1 MAERNNLIETIDPKL
16 AAASTVF
23 KTGDWIQSNAAGAF
37 EPLQPAHAVVGLCL
51 ENITAQDPNFAQ
63 TKLINCDMID
73 HTVDRWL
80 MPVGT
85 GTATQSMVGLT
96 FDVDATDAA
105 ALDVSA
111 SGTQFEI
118 VRVIN
123 SALVEVK
130 VMLCCEAIS

>member
-1 MAERNNLIETIDPKL
+1 MAQRNNLIETIDPKT

-23 KTGDWIQSNAAGAF
+23 KAGDWIQSDGLGAF
-37 EPLQPAHAVVGLCL
+37 VPLTPAHAVVGLCL
-51 ENITAQDPNFAQ
+51 EAVSSTDANFAQ
-63 TKLINCDMID
+63 EKLISCDMID

-85 GTATQSMVGLT
+85 GSATANMEGLT
-96 FDVDATDAA
+96 FDVDAADAS

-118 VRVIN
+118 TRVI
-123 SALVEVK
+123 SASLVEVK
-130 VMLCCEAIS
+130 AMLCCEAIS